1 MKPVKGK
8 TQNLK
13 FQKFFL
19 QKKDYLKIVIRAY
32 YWIITKITRSAIL
45 VEIDT
50 KDVNLVKTNNSSFHL
65 SERKDEILFF
75 SNFTSLVLISKDF
88 YEDSP
93 RMK

>member
-1 MKPVKGK
+1 M
-8 TQNLK
+8 
-13 FQKFFL
+13 
-19 QKKDYLKIVIRAY
+19 
-32 YWIITKITRSAIL
+32 
-45 VEIDT
+45 EIDT

-75 SNFTSLVLISKDF
+75 TNFTSLVLISKDF